1 MANSLKRPTVE
12 AFRAAVKTLGGNLT
26 KVADYFGVN
35 RCTLYDWQ
43 EADPEFKQV
52 VKDERMKLFDEVLVT
67 SRVVALGVPKYDYET
82 DPLTG
87 EVMLDESGK
96 PRRVMIGWS
105 VAPDPNMLRYFMGK
119 LGRKEGFGDE
129 PEDDGLVVKN
139 GVSIKAWIQ
148 KENEG

>member
-1 MANSLKRPTVE
+1 MANSLKRPTVD
-12 AFRAAVKTLGGNLT
+12 AFRVAVKTLGGNLT